1 MNPLDGLAHAS
12 QQTHRYERIALVSLF
27 DPSRNSFGFLRILL
41 ATAVIVS
48 HAWPLGGFGPDPG
61 REFNNLG
68 ILAVE
73 CFFALSGFL
82 IARSGERL
90 TVGRFLWHRMV
101 RIFPGL
107 WVALLFVALFA
118 APAVWRASQP
128 LTQYP
133 LAEPGPLGY
142 ILNNVFLQNA
152 QQGIGDTLATNP
164 FPSMWN
170 GPLYTLPYEFLCY
183 LLVAALIA
191 FRALGPRS
199 VAILCAATWIF
210 LQLQEFGALGL
221 VDTRQAR
228 FTLMFFAGALIY
240 FWREQLLH
248 RRRWWI
254 PVLAGVVV
262 VLSYLTI
269 GFIQVGL
276 IALAYIFIWTG
287 SVLPLHRIGTRRD
300 YSYGMYIYG
309 WPVLQL
315 ATFWGLN
322 KLGLPIYLAIVLL
335 ASLVLAMASWHLVES
350 RALRTK
356 SMSLPRWLAPVDSP
370 AAAGR

>member
-1 MNPLDGLAHAS
+1 M
-12 QQTHRYERIALVSLF
+12 SLF
-27 DPSRNSFGFLRILL
+27 DPSRNSFGLLRVLL

-68 ILAVE
+68 IIAVE

-90 TVGRFLWHRMV
+90 EVGRFLWHRMV

-107 WVALLFVALFA
+107 WVVLLFVALVA
-118 APAVWRASQP
+118 APIVWRSAHP
-128 LTQYP
+128 LSEYP
-133 LAEPGPLGY
+133 TAQPGPFGY
-142 ILNNVFLQNA
+142 LMNNVFLQNG

-183 LLVAALIA
+183 LLIAALIA
-191 FRALGPRS
+191 FRALGPRA
-199 VAILCAATWIF
+199 VGILGAATWVF
-210 LQLQEFGALGL
+210 LQVQESGALGQ

-228 FTLMFFAGALIY
+228 LTLMFFAGALIY

-254 PVLAGVVV
+254 PAGAAIVCVAT
-262 VLSYLTI
+262 YLTV
-269 GFIQVGL
+269 GFFQVGL
-276 IALAYIFIWTG
+276 LALAYLFIWTG
-287 SVLPLHRIGTRRD
+287 AVLPFHRVGTRRD

-315 ATFWGLN
+315 ASFWGLN
-322 KLGLPIYLAIVLL
+322 KLGLPIYLAV
-335 ASLVLAMASWHLVES
+335 VLAVTFVFAAASWHLVES
-350 RALRTK
+350 HALRAK
-356 SMSLPRWLAPVDSP
+356 AMGLPRWLAPGRAASP
-370 AAAGR
+370 AKS